1 MRRFTAALTAVLATV
16 LVAVAC
22 EPGPTDAGADA
33 AAAVRGDR
41 AGPDVVR
48 VAAGHHA
55 FVTSHEEIGA
65 GWTTF
70 RFRNRSDAPHFMIIE
85 KMPVWEGE
93 QKTVEDSRDEVVPVF
108 QNIMDSFRGEDPSF
122 PSAGFEL
129 PPWYGEVVFVGG
141 PGLTSPGETAGTRT
155 YLEPGVY
162 VIECYVKTGDGTFH
176 STEGMI
182 EGLVVNEASDASG
195 EPAPARVDGRVT
207 VSSSDGITL
216 ERAPRRPGTTTL
228 EVRFGDQTAY
238 SHFLGHDVHLA
249 RLDEGAD
256 REALGAWMNW
266 AAPGGLAG
274 EVPEGVTF
282 LGGVQD
288 MPAGSTAYLTAE
300 LTSGRYALVAE
311 VPDPAAKGML
321 VEFTIP

>member
-1 MRRFTAALTAVLATV
+1 MRRVSTTLTAVLA
-16 LVAVAC
+16 LVFAAVAC
-22 EPGPTDAGADA
+22 ESGPTDAGADA
-33 AAAVRGDR
+33 SVRGQR
-41 AGPDVVR
+41 AGPDVVQ
-48 VAAGHHA
+48 VAAGHHT

-93 QKTVEDSRDEVVPVF
+93 QKTVEDSRSQVVPVF
-108 QNIMDSFRGEDPSF
+108 QNIMDNIRGDDPSF
-122 PSAGFEL
+122 PEAGFEL
-129 PPWYGEVVFVGG
+129 PPWYGDVVFVGG
-141 PGLTSPGETAGTRT
+141 PGMTSAGETAETRT
-155 YLEPGVY
+155 YLEPGTY
-162 VIECYVKTGDGTFH
+162 VIECYVKTEDGTFH

-182 EGLVVNEASDASG
+182 EGLVVNEASNASG
-195 EPAPARVDGRVT
+195 KPARGRVDGRVT
-207 VSSSDGITL
+207 VSSSGGITL
-216 ERAPRRPGTTTL
+216 ERAPRRPGQRTF
-228 EVRFGDQTAY
+228 EVHFGDQTAY

-249 RLDEGAD
+249 RLGEDAD

-274 EVPEGVTF
+274 DVPEGVTF

-288 MPAGSTAYLTAE
+288 MPAGESAYMTAK

-311 VPDPAAKGML
+311 VPDPADKGMM

>member
-1 MRRFTAALTAVLATV
+1 MRRSIAALTAVLATA

-22 EPGPTDAGADA
+22 ESGPTDAGADA
-33 AAAVRGDR
+33 SVQGQR
-41 AGPDVVR
+41 AGPDVVQ
-48 VAAGHHA
+48 VAAGHHT

-93 QKTVEDSRDEVVPVF
+93 QKTVEDSRSEVVPVF
-108 QNIMDSFRGEDPSF
+108 QNIMDSFRDESPTF
-122 PSAGFEL
+122 PEAGFEL
-129 PPWYGEVVFVGG
+129 PAWYGEVTFVGG
-141 PGLTSPGETAGTRT
+141 PGLTSPGETAETRT
-155 YLEPGVY
+155 YLEPGTY
-162 VIECYVKTGDGTFH
+162 VIECYVKTEDGTFH

-182 EGLVVNEASDASG
+182 EGLVVNEAKNSSG
-195 EPAPARVDGRVT
+195 KPAPARVDGRVA
-207 VSSSDGITL
+207 VSSSGGITL
-216 ERAPRRPGTTTL
+216 ERAPRRPGMRTL
-228 EVRFGDQTAY
+228 EVAFGDQTAY

-274 EVPEGVTF
+274 DVPEGVTF

-288 MPAGSTAYLTAE
+288 MPEGESAYMTAKLS
-300 LTSGRYALVAE
+300 SGRYALVAE
-311 VPDPAAKGML
+311 VPDPADKGMM

>member
-1 MRRFTAALTAVLATV
+1 MRRSIAALTAVLATA

-22 EPGPTDAGADA
+22 ESGPTDAGASA
-33 AAAVRGDR
+33 SVQGQR
-41 AGPDVVR
+41 AGPDVVQ
-48 VAAGHHA
+48 VAAGHHT

-93 QKTVEDSRDEVVPVF
+93 QKTVEDSRSEVVPVF
-108 QNIMDSFRGEDPSF
+108 QNIMDSFRDEGPTF
-122 PSAGFEL
+122 PEAGFEL
-129 PPWYGEVVFVGG
+129 PAWYGEVTFVGG
-141 PGLTSPGETAGTRT
+141 PGLTSPGETAETRT
-155 YLEPGVY
+155 YLEPGTY
-162 VIECYVKTGDGTFH
+162 VIECYVKTEDGTFH

-182 EGLVVNEASDASG
+182 EGLVVNGASNASG
-195 EPAPARVDGRVT
+195 EPPRGRVDGRVT
-207 VSSSDGITL
+207 VSSTGGITV
-216 ERAPRRPGTTTL
+216 ESAPRRPGNRTL
-228 EVRFGDQTAY
+228 EVAFEDQTAY

-266 AAPGGLAG
+266 AVPGGLTDD
-274 EVPEGVTF
+274 VPEGVTF

-288 MPAGSTAYLTAE
+288 MPAGESAYMTADLAP
-300 LTSGRYALVAE
+300 GRYALVAE
-311 VPDPAAKGML
+311 VPDPADKGMM